1 MKTIG
6 RIAALAMTLALAG
19 VLTACGGGASSSAAS
34 SSASASSA
42 SAAASSASAATSSA
56 SAATSS
62 ASASASSEAP
72 DVYTN
77 EAFGLR
83 FYLPDGWKFTDA
95 ESLKSM
101 NSVVTSAAGSE
112 NLDMV
117 AVSSDG
123 KTSVLIGIIEPSDA
137 TKGKTAQDIL
147 KAQADE
153 LTKALEGSNYAFESK
168 EAEVTFDGLDRTL
181 PANITTMTVEGTT
194 IAIGQAVAEKDGYF
208 LDIVAAGSSED
219 DVLNAFKAFKAL
231 S

>member
-6 RIAALAMTLALAG
+6 KIAALAMTLALAG

-42 SAAASSASAATSSA
+42 SAAASSA

-194 IAIGQAVAEKDGYF
+194 IAIGQAVAE
-208 LDIVAAGSSED
+208 
-219 DVLNAFKAFKAL
+219 
-231 S
+231 

>member
-42 SAAASSASAATSSA
+42 SAAASSA

>member
-6 RIAALAMTLALAG
+6 KIAALAMTLALAG

-42 SAAASSASAATSSA
+42 SAAASSASAATSN
-56 SAATSS
+56 